1 MAERKILQMMPAAGW
16 GAAFDTGDEEE
27 ITPLVGW
34 ALVQGDDGKSA
45 VVGLVAGNEVEL
57 CDQLDNFAGY
67 VYLSDLM
74 GDGLELDDDEIE
86 DVLEEEFD
94 DEEDDDDGDINAAPD
109 DGPAYDPT
117 AGLLN

>member
-1 MAERKILQMMPAAGW
+1 MAERKILQIMPAAGW

-34 ALVQGDDGKSA
+34 ALVQDGAGKSA
-45 VVGLVAGNEVEL
+45 VVGLVAGNEVEQ
-57 CDQLDNFAGY
+57 CDQQENFAGY

-74 GDGLELDDDEIE
+74 SEALELDEDDLEELEEDFEDDE
-86 DVLEEEFD
+86 D
-94 DEEDDDDGDINAAPD
+94 DEDGDADAAPD

>member
-1 MAERKILQMMPAAGW
+1 MADRKIMQIMPAAGW
-16 GAAFDTGDEEE
+16 GAAFDAGDEEE

-34 ALVQGDDGKSA
+34 ALVQDAEGKSA

-57 CDQLDNFAGY
+57 VDAQANFAGY

-74 GDGLELDDDEIE
+74 TDDFEL
-86 DVLEEEFD
+86 
-94 DEEDDDDGDINAAPD
+94 DEEDLGDEVDDDDDFDEEAPD
-109 DGPAYDPT
+109 GGSALDPT

>member
-1 MAERKILQMMPAAGW
+1 MAERKILQIMPAAGW

-34 ALVQGDDGKSA
+34 ALVQDGDGKSA

-57 CDQLDNFAGY
+57 CDQQDNFAGY

-74 GDGLELDDDEIE
+74 GEGLELDDDELE
-86 DVLEEEFD
+86 DALEEEFED
-94 DEEDDDDGDINAAPD
+94 DEDDEDGDADAAPD

>member
-1 MAERKILQMMPAAGW
+1 MAERKITQIMPAAGW

-34 ALVQGDDGKSA
+34 ALVTETDGKSA
-45 VVGLVAGNEVEL
+45 VVGLVAGSEVEL
-57 CDQLDNFAGY
+57 CDQQDNFAGY

-74 GDGLELDDDEIE
+74 SEGIELDDDELA
-86 DVLEEEFD
+86 DVLEEDF
-94 DEEDDDDGDINAAPD
+94 EDDDEDEGDAPANPD

>member
-1 MAERKILQMMPAAGW
+1 MADRKIMQIMPAAGW
-16 GAAFDTGDEEE
+16 GAAFDAGDEEE

-34 ALVQGDDGKSA
+34 ALVQDAEGKSA

-57 CDQLDNFAGY
+57 CDGQANFAGY

-74 GDGLELDDDEIE
+74 ADELELDDE
-86 DVLEEEFD
+86 DLGD
-94 DEEDDDDGDINAAPD
+94 DVEDDDDFDEAPD
-109 DGPAYDPT
+109 GGSAYDPT

>member
-1 MAERKILQMMPAAGW
+1 MADRKILQIMPAAGW

-34 ALVQGDDGKSA
+34 ALLQDGDGKSA
-45 VVGLVAGNEVEL
+45 VVGLVAGHEVEL
-57 CDQLDNFAGY
+57 CDQQDNFAGY
-67 VYLSDLM
+67 VYLSDLI
-74 GDGLELDDDEIE
+74 GEGVEIDDDDLDDD
-86 DVLEEEFD
+86 L
-94 DEEDDDDGDINAAPD
+94 EDDDDDDFDETPD

>member
-1 MAERKILQMMPAAGW
+1 MADRKITQIMPAAGW

-34 ALVQGDDGKSA
+34 ALVQENDGKTA
-45 VVGLVAGNEVEL
+45 VVGLVAGSEVEL
-57 CDQLDNFAGY
+57 CDQQDNFAGY

-74 GDGLELDDDEIE
+74 SEGLELDDDELE
-86 DVLEEEFD
+86 DVLEEDF
-94 DEEDDDDGDINAAPD
+94 EDDDDDEGDAPASPD